1 MTSLFERTVTDSK
14 ELCNVI
20 LDSVITHTHISVIN
34 DKMFLA
40 ICEIQ
45 MIFFKINRVME
56 SYKLVTFMFHN
67 FVIIKFLKK
76 KNI

>member
-34 DKMFLA
+34 DKTFLA

-45 MIFFKINRVME
+45 MIFFKNQ
-56 SYKLVTFMFHN
+56 SSNGKLQISDFH
-67 FVIIKFLKK
+67 VS
-76 KNI
+76 